1 MFDRLFFRRFF
12 PTLRRLPV
20 RCPFCK
26 EDNDK
31 VVDSRS
37 SGDGMAI
44 RRRRECQ
51 CCKRRYTTY
60 ETIEEGAIR
69 VVKKDG
75 SREPYDRAKLL
86 RGVMKACEKRAVST
100 RLLEEMADTI
110 EAEVSKMFDREV
122 TSRFIG
128 EQVMKH
134 LRTLDDVAYIRFA
147 SVYRDFKD
155 VREYYHYINE
165 ASGAASDEDAPGE

>member
-1 MFDRLFFRRFF
+1 M
-12 PTLRRLPV
+12 

-26 EDNDK
+26 KDQDK

-37 SGDGMAI
+37 STDGTAI

-51 CCKRRYTTY
+51 VCKRRYTTY

-75 SREPYDRAKLL
+75 SREAYDRSKLVA
-86 RGVMKACEKRAVST
+86 GVMKACEKRPIST
-100 RLLEEMADTI
+100 RLLEEMTDAI
-110 EAEVSKMFDREV
+110 EAEINKLFDREV
-122 TSRFIG
+122 NSRFIG

-134 LRTLDDVAYIRFA
+134 LRTLDDVAYVRFA

-155 VREYYHYINE
+155 VTEYYQYIEE
-165 ASGAASDEDAPGE
+165 ARSKEEGEKTSE

>member
-1 MFDRLFFRRFF
+1 M
-12 PTLRRLPV
+12 
-20 RCPFCK
+20 RCPFCR

-37 SGDGMAI
+37 SGDAMAI

-51 CCKRRYTTY
+51 SCGRRYTTY
-60 ETIEEGAIR
+60 ETIEEGVMR

-75 SREPYDRAKLL
+75 TRENYERTKLL
-86 RGVMKACEKRAVST
+86 NGMMKACEKRPVAT
-100 RLLEEMADTI
+100 RLVEEVADRI
-110 EAEVSKMFDREV
+110 EAEIGKFFEREV
-122 TSRFIG
+122 KSRFIG

-134 LRTLDDVAYIRFA
+134 LHKLDDVAYVRFA

-155 VREYYHYINE
+155 VTEYYQYIEE
-165 ASGAASDEDAPGE
+165 ARNREAEKNAEEEAGVES